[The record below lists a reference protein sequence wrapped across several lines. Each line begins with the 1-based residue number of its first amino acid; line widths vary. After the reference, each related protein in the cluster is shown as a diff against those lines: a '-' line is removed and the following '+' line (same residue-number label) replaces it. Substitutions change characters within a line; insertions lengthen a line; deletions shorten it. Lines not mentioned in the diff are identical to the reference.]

1 MHWGPIVCHF
11 VFFVGKRKGQNTNKA
26 YSLHFLKLEWEQA
39 SHVGRFA
46 ISLLAKAKWWVC
58 FLLFWITRAHMAVC
72 HGALRPHQ

>member
-46 ISLLAKAKWWVC
+46 ISLLAKAKGQCICSEVVGL
-58 FLLFWITRAHMAVC
+58 FLTVLDN
-72 HGALRPHQ
+72 